1 MLLQTLEVV
10 SKVSLATQSFL
21 CRAQR
26 SKHRMQCELILVP
39 SATRRAQRVFN
50 LAKCPGGQS
59 NSVRA
64 LINISDPIDLLHPE
78 QGSVVRAGFLIGI
91 GPRESLRSSE

>member
-1 MLLQTLEVV
+1 
-10 SKVSLATQSFL
+10 
-21 CRAQR
+21 
-26 SKHRMQCELILVP
+26 MQCESILVP

-64 LINISDPIDLLHPE
+64 LIKISDPIDLLHPE
-78 QGSVVRAGFLIGI
+78 QGPVVHAGFLIGV
-91 GPRESLRSSE
+91 GPLESLRGSG